1 MTAFLS
7 GGILN
12 KTLQLRK
19 VGSQFIES
27 IATEGKHTA
36 KRSFE
41 NWEKVEARLSNLGLL
56 PEEIARVKA
65 EFDSGKDTT
74 SVQIP

>member
-1 MTAFLS
+1 V
-7 GGILN
+7 N
-12 KTLQLRK
+12 KTLLLRK
-19 VGSQFIES
+19 VGSQFIEA

-36 KRSFE
+36 KRSFD
-41 NWEKVEARLSNLGLL
+41 NWEKVAARLSRLGIL
-56 PEEIARVKA
+56 PEAIARVKS

>member
-1 MTAFLS
+1 V
-7 GGILN
+7 N
-12 KTLQLRK
+12 KTLLLRK
-19 VGSQFIES
+19 VGSQFIEA

-41 NWEKVEARLSNLGLL
+41 NWEEVAARLSQFGLL
-56 PEEIARVKA
+56 PEDIARVKS
-65 EFDSGKDTT
+65 EFDSGQDTT